1 MATPVTLPVTRVVVM
16 EDRAQVER
24 RGPVTLAGGVQRLEV
39 LGLPLLAV
47 DRSLKVEVTGA
58 TFADARLLRRWKEK
72 PRGGLPA
79 GASELR
85 KRVQSL
91 EELTRQ
97 HADAL
102 KRLEIRREA
111 LSQARAELLR
121 GIAQGVGAGR
131 AEPKQWAEQ
140 MELLFAQQVRAG
152 EEERVMQREAEKAS
166 RFHTEGSHALAMAEE
181 RLQDLECLLE
191 LNLDGSG
198 SAVVRVSY
206 LVPCAVWRP
215 AYRASLQGDTVLL
228 ESEAVVW
235 QRTGEPWSGVELAFS
250 TARPTLGTTPPSL
263 REDRIFTRPKAD
275 HEKKVVDVSIREE
288 EIPTSGEGGDGGG
301 TDMPGLDDGG
311 EARLLEAPAKCS
323 VPSDGAPHRI
333 PLSKFEAGAE
343 LERVCPAE
351 LTELVS
357 LVARFPNAGSQVL
370 LAGPV
375 DLIRQAGFVGRSQ
388 LKFAATGETIKL
400 SFGSEDGLRV
410 VRESE
415 EKRDESRL
423 TGRRTRKRTVTLHVS
438 NASPDA
444 QKIVVEE
451 RVPVSEVKE
460 VEIAVHAKECE
471 PLPSVSKEGIARIEL
486 QLAPN
491 GTRKAKLTW
500 ELSAAGKVAGI

>member
-24 RGPVTLAGGVQRLEV
+24 RGPVTLTGGLQRLEV

-58 TFADARLLRRWKEK
+58 TLADAKLTRRWKEK
-72 PRGGLPA
+72 PQGGLPA
-79 GASELR
+79 DASELR
-85 KRVQSL
+85 KKVKAL
-91 EELTRQ
+91 EEVTRHQ
-97 HADAL
+97 ADAL
-102 KRLEIRREA
+102 KRLEIRRDGLA
-111 LSQARAELLR
+111 QARADLLR

-140 MELLFAQQVRAG
+140 LELVSTQQVHAEDELRLL
-152 EEERVMQREAEKAS
+152 QREAEKAS
-166 RFHTEGSHALAMAEE
+166 RFHGEGSRALAMAEE
-181 RLQDLECLLE
+181 RLQDLECLLA
-191 LNLDGSG
+191 LNVDGSG
-198 SAVVRVSY
+198 TATVRVSY

-263 REDRIFTRPKAD
+263 QEDRVFTRPKAEE
-275 HEKKVVDVSIREE
+275 EKKVVDVSIREE
-288 EIPTSGEGGDGGG
+288 EIPTSGESGGG
-301 TDMPGLDDGG
+301 GSDMPGLDDGG

-333 PLSKFEAGAE
+333 PLAKFEAKAE

-388 LKFAATGETIKL
+388 LKFAAPGETLKL

-423 TGRRTRKRTVTLHVS
+423 TGRKTRKRMVTLHVS
-438 NASPDA
+438 NASPDTH
-444 QKIVVEE
+444 KIVVEE
-451 RVPVSEVKE
+451 RLPVSEVKE
-460 VEIAVHAKECE
+460 VEIALQAKECE

-500 ELSAAGKVAGI
+500 ELSAAGKVAGV